1 MPPYWRR
8 YRQRRPRRWRRWGTR
23 RYRRWRF
30 RRPFR
35 TFRRYGRAN
44 WVRRKF
50 KLSSIKL
57 KQYQPR
63 SIRNCV
69 IKGMKCLF
77 QGSAMRKSNN
87 YWQYPH
93 TIIPEK
99 FPGGGGW
106 GLQVISLSSLYE
118 DYQHL
123 SNYFSQSN
131 AGLPLVRFKGMKL
144 IFYQN
149 QNTDYVVEI
158 ENCWPM
164 IDTPLKHAN
173 SQPQRMLMSKKKIII
188 PSIQT
193 KRLRKGKKKTF
204 VKPPAQMLN
213 QWYFQKDVCNTKLA
227 MITATACSLTDYYL
241 PYKSE
246 SNNISLNAL
255 NTNIFKNADFQQ
267 PAATTGYSPRNNY
280 YLYGQT
286 NGGYTIPKKA
296 TQLIYLGDSKNYVEG
311 KASTTEEIKA
321 NGFKKDNWGNP
332 FFEHYIAGDKPMFTS
347 SKGPTDQVWKDNAAH
362 PTDSTKDIDK
372 WLTPLHNKPY
382 TRVRYNPDKDTGEGN
397 VIYFV
402 DNYNRAGDN
411 SFDPPEDPN
420 KKITGFPL
428 WIALWGWADWIKK
441 LGLLPRVDKDHIIVI
456 QSSFFDQ
463 KFPYYVFL
471 DDSFT
476 TALGPFDTEKTA
488 EDEFHW
494 YPKFWYQQKSIE
506 TICACGPGVSR
517 AKDDES
523 LQAKM
528 EYKVYVKWGGCP
540 STLEKVYDPC
550 SQPKWPTTSDIQ
562 QTVSITNPEY
572 DPSNYF
578 YTWDTRRDFLT
589 DTALKRLK
597 KNQETDETISIKT
610 GSKSSPSADLQILQ
624 TLQESSDE
632 ASTPEKKKETLQ
644 HKLLRL
650 RRNHRQLQQQLIKYL
665 KSP

>member
-35 TFRRYGRAN
+35 SFRRYGRAN

-77 QGSAMRKSNN
+77 EGSAMRKSNN

-93 TIIPEK
+93 TIVPEK

-123 SNYFSQSN
+123 SNYFSASN
-131 AGLPLVRFKGMKL
+131 AGLPLVRFKGIKL

-164 IDTPLKHAN
+164 VDTPLKHAN
-173 SQPQRMLMSKKKIII
+173 SQPQRMLMSKKKIIV
-188 PSIQT
+188 PSILT

-241 PYKSE
+241 PYKAE

-267 PAATTGYSPRNNY
+267 PAQTTGYSPRNNY
-280 YLYGQT
+280 YFYST
-286 NGGYTIPKKA
+286 WNGTTGIPKKA
-296 TQLIYLGDSKNYVEG
+296 EQLIYLGDSKNFTQG
-311 KASTTEEIKA
+311 KQTSKETIKTS
-321 NGFKKDNWGNP
+321 GYPKENWGNP
-332 FFEHYIAGDKPMFTS
+332 LYTHYLTGDIPLYTS
-347 SKGPTDQVWKDNAAH
+347 SKGPTDQVWKTNATNPTQDNA
-362 PTDSTKDIDK
+362 IDK
-372 WLTPLHNKPY
+372 YLTPLHYPP
-382 TRVRYNPDKDTGEGN
+382 TTTVRYNPDKDTGEGN
-397 VIYFV
+397 IVYFV
-402 DNYNRAGDN
+402 DNYNSAGDK
-411 SFDPPEDPN
+411 SFDPPADEN

-441 LGLLPRVDKDHIIVI
+441 LGLLPRVDKDHILVI
-456 QSSFFDQ
+456 QSSFFDV

-471 DDSFT
+471 DNSFIDS
-476 TALGPFDTEKTA
+476 LGPFDTPKTA
-488 EDEFHW
+488 EDEFNW
-494 YPKFWYQQKSIE
+494 YPKFWYQQKQIE

-517 AKDDES
+517 ARDDES

-550 SQPKWPTTSDIQ
+550 SQPKWPTTSGLQ
-562 QTVSITNPEY
+562 QTISITNPEFE
-572 DPSNYF
+572 PANYF
-578 YTWDTRRDFLT
+578 YSWDTRRDFLT

>member
-1 MPPYWRR
+1 
-8 YRQRRPRRWRRWGTR
+8 
-23 RYRRWRF
+23 
-30 RRPFR
+30 
-35 TFRRYGRAN
+35 
-44 WVRRKF
+44 
-50 KLSSIKL
+50 
-57 KQYQPR
+57 
-63 SIRNCV
+63 
-69 IKGMKCLF
+69 MKCLF
-77 QGSAMRKSNN
+77 EGSAMRKSNN

-123 SNYFSQSN
+123 SNYFSASN

-164 IDTPLKHAN
+164 VDTPLKHAN
-173 SQPQRMLMSKKKIII
+173 SQPQRMLMSKKKIIV
-188 PSIQT
+188 PSIFT

-227 MITATACSLTDYYL
+227 MITATACSLTDYYI
-241 PYKSE
+241 PYKAE

-280 YLYGQT
+280 YFYST
-286 NGGYTIPKKA
+286 WNGTIGIPKNA
-296 TQLIYLGDSKNYVEG
+296 DQLIYLGDSKNFTQG
-311 KASTTEEIKA
+311 KQTPKETIKES
-321 NGFKKDNWGNP
+321 GYPKQNWGNP
-332 FFEHYIAGDKPMFTS
+332 LYTHYLTGDIPLYTS
-347 SKGPTDQVWKDNAAH
+347 SKGPTDQVWKTNAEK
-362 PTDSTKDIDK
+362 PTESNSIDK
-372 WLTPLHNKPY
+372 YLTPMHYPP
-382 TRVRYNPDKDTGEGN
+382 TTTVRYNPDKDTGEGN
-397 VIYFV
+397 IVYFV

-411 SFDPPEDPN
+411 SFDPPADEN

-441 LGLLPRVDKDHIIVI
+441 LGLLPRVDKDHILVI
-456 QSSFFDQ
+456 QSSFFDV

-471 DDSFT
+471 DNSFIDSMGPYNTPKT
-476 TALGPFDTEKTA
+476 T
-488 EDEFHW
+488 EDEFNW
-494 YPKFWYQQKSIE
+494 YPKFWYQQKQIE

-517 AKDDES
+517 ARDDES

-550 SQPKWPTTSDIQ
+550 SQPKWPTTSGLQ
-562 QTVSITNPEY
+562 QTISITNPEFE
-572 DPSNYF
+572 PANYF
-578 YTWDTRRDFLT
+578 YSWDTRRDFLT

-597 KNQETDETISIKT
+597 KNQETDETVSIKT

>member
-1 MPPYWRR
+1 MPAYWRN
-8 YRQRRPRRWRRWGTR
+8 YRNWRQRRWRRRRPR
-23 RYRRWRF
+23 RYRRWRL

-35 TFRRYGRAN
+35 AFRRYGRTQ

-63 SIRNCV
+63 SIRRCV
-69 IKGMKCLF
+69 LKGMKCLF

-99 FPGGGGW
+99 YPGGGGW
-106 GLQVISLSSLYE
+106 GLQVISLSSLWE

-164 IDTPLKHAN
+164 VDTPLKHAN
-173 SQPQRMLMSKKKIII
+173 SQPQRMLMSKKKIIM
-188 PSIQT
+188 PSITT
-193 KRLRKGKKKTF
+193 KRLRKGKKKIF

-227 MITATACSLTDYYL
+227 IITATACSLTGYYL

-280 YLYGQT
+280 YFYTTG
-286 NGGYTIPKKA
+286 NGTLNIPKKA
-296 TQLIYLGDSKNYVEG
+296 TELIYLGDSKNFVQG
-311 KASTTEEIKA
+311 KLTEA
-321 NGFKKDNWGNP
+321 NTLKESGYPKENWGNP
-332 FFEHYIAGDKPMFTS
+332 LWEHYITGSIPLYTS
-347 SKGPTDQVWKDNAAH
+347 SLGPTNKIWKDNAKN
-362 PTDSTKDIDK
+362 PTTLNTIDK
-372 WLTPLHNKPY
+372 YLTPLHFPPI

-397 VIYFV
+397 IVYFV
-402 DNYNRAGDN
+402 DNYNRTGDN
-411 SFDPPEDPN
+411 SFDPPTDVN
-420 KKITGFPL
+420 KKIEGFPL
-428 WIALWGWADWIKK
+428 WISLWGWADWIKK
-441 LGLLPRVDKDHIIVI
+441 LGLLPRVDKDHILVI
-456 QSSFFDQ
+456 QSSFFDV
-463 KFPYYVFL
+463 KYPYYVFL

-476 TALGPFDTEKTA
+476 DSLGPYNTNKTA
-488 EDEFHW
+488 EDEFSWH
-494 YPKFWYQQKSIE
+494 PKFWFQQKSIE

-517 AKDDES
+517 AREDES

-528 EYKVYVKWGGCP
+528 EYKVYVNWGGCP

-562 QTVSITNPEY
+562 QTISITNPEY

-610 GSKSSPSADLQILQ
+610 GSKSSQAPISKSSKHSKKAQ
-624 TLQESSDE
+624 TKHRHRKKRKRHCSSSSSD
-632 ASTPEKKKETLQ
+632 SDETTS
-644 HKLLRL
+644 
-650 RRNHRQLQQQLIKYL
+650 NY
-665 KSP
+665 SSSSSNT

>member
-1 MPPYWRR
+1 
-8 YRQRRPRRWRRWGTR
+8 
-23 RYRRWRF
+23 
-30 RRPFR
+30 
-35 TFRRYGRAN
+35 
-44 WVRRKF
+44 
-50 KLSSIKL
+50 
-57 KQYQPR
+57 
-63 SIRNCV
+63 
-69 IKGMKCLF
+69 MKCLF
-77 QGSAMRKSNN
+77 EGSAMRKSNN

-123 SNYFSQSN
+123 SNYFSASN

-164 IDTPLKHAN
+164 VDTPLKHAN
-173 SQPQRMLMSKKKIII
+173 SQPQRMLMSKKKIIV

-241 PYKSE
+241 PYKAE

-280 YLYGQT
+280 YFYST
-286 NGGYTIPKKA
+286 WNGTTGIPKKA
-296 TQLIYLGDSKNYVEG
+296 EQLIYLGDSKNFTQG
-311 KASTTEEIKA
+311 KQTQKETIKTS
-321 NGFKKDNWGNP
+321 GYPKENWGNP
-332 FFEHYIAGDKPMFTS
+332 LYTHYLTGDIPLYTS
-347 SKGPTDQVWKDNAAH
+347 SKGPTDQVWKTNASN
-362 PTDSTKDIDK
+362 PTDDNSIDK
-372 WLTPLHNKPY
+372 YLTPMHYPP
-382 TRVRYNPDKDTGEGN
+382 TTTVRYNPDKDTGEGN
-397 VIYFV
+397 IVYFV

-411 SFDPPEDPN
+411 SFDPPADEN

-441 LGLLPRVDKDHIIVI
+441 LGLLPRVDKDHILVI
-456 QSSFFDQ
+456 QSSFFDV

-471 DDSFT
+471 DNSFIDSM
-476 TALGPFDTEKTA
+476 GPFDTPKTT
-488 EDEFHW
+488 EDEFNW
-494 YPKFWYQQKSIE
+494 YPKFWYQQKQIE

-517 AKDDES
+517 ARDDES

-550 SQPKWPTTSDIQ
+550 SQPKWPTTSGLQ
-562 QTVSITNPEY
+562 QTISITNPEFE
-572 DPSNYF
+572 PANYF
-578 YTWDTRRDFLT
+578 YSWDTRRDFLT

-597 KNQETDETISIKT
+597 KNQETDETVSIKT

>member
-1 MPPYWRR
+1 
-8 YRQRRPRRWRRWGTR
+8 
-23 RYRRWRF
+23 
-30 RRPFR
+30 
-35 TFRRYGRAN
+35 
-44 WVRRKF
+44 
-50 KLSSIKL
+50 
-57 KQYQPR
+57 
-63 SIRNCV
+63 
-69 IKGMKCLF
+69 MKCLF
-77 QGSAMRKSNN
+77 QGSALRKSNN

-106 GLQVISLSSLYE
+106 GLQVISLSSLWE

-123 SNYFSQSN
+123 SNYWSQSN
-131 AGLPLVRFKGMKL
+131 AGLPLVKFKGIKL

-149 QNTDYVVEI
+149 QTTDYVLEI

-164 IDTPLKHAN
+164 VDTPLKHAN
-173 SQPQRMLMSKKKIII
+173 SQPQRMLMSKKKIIV
-188 PSIQT
+188 PSMLT
-193 KRLRKGKKKTF
+193 KKLRRGRKKTF
-204 VKPPAQMLN
+204 VKPPAQMFN

-241 PYKSE
+241 PYKAE

-267 PAATTGYSPRNNY
+267 PTATTGYSPRNNY
-280 YLYGQT
+280 YFYST
-286 NGGYTIPKKA
+286 SNGGYTIPKKA
-296 TQLIYLGDSKNYVEG
+296 EQLIYLGDSKTFTQG
-311 KASTTEEIKA
+311 KITDKQIIKTQ
-321 NGFKKDNWGNP
+321 GFPKENWGNP
-332 FFEHYIAGDKPMFTS
+332 LWERYLDGSIPLYTSTKP
-347 SKGPTDQVWKDNAAH
+347 PTDEVWKESAKASTQT
-362 PTDSTKDIDK
+362 TDKDIDK
-372 WLTPLHNKPY
+372 YLTPLHYKPY

-397 VIYFV
+397 IIYFV
-402 DNYNRAGDN
+402 DNYNRSGDN
-411 SFDPPEDPN
+411 SFDPPDDPN
-420 KKITGFPL
+420 KKIEGFPL
-428 WIALWGWADWIKK
+428 WIACWGWADWIKK
-441 LGLLPRVDKDHIIVI
+441 LGLLPRVDKDHIMVI

-476 TALGPFDTEKTA
+476 DSQGPFNTERTG

-494 YPKFWYQQKSIE
+494 YPKFWFQQKSIE

-517 AKDDES
+517 AREDES

-528 EYKVYVKWGGCP
+528 EYKVYVNWGGCP

-562 QTVSITNPEY
+562 QTISITNPEY

-597 KNQETDETISIKT
+597 KNQQTDEPISIKT
-610 GSKSSPSADLQILQ
+610 GSKSSPSADLQSLQ

-644 HKLLRL
+644 LKLLRL
-650 RRNHRQLQQQLIKYL
+650 RRNHKQLQQQLIKYL

>member
-35 TFRRYGRAN
+35 TFRRYGRSH

-123 SNYFSQSN
+123 SNYFSASN

-149 QNTDYVVEI
+149 QNTDYVVELD
-158 ENCWPM
+158 NCWPM
-164 IDTPLKHAN
+164 VDTPLKHAN
-173 SQPQRMLMSKKKIII
+173 SQPQRMLMSKKKIIV

-204 VKPPAQMLN
+204 LKPPAQMLN

-241 PYKSE
+241 PYKAE

-267 PAATTGYSPRNNY
+267 PSTTTGYSPRNNY
-280 YLYGQT
+280 YFYST
-286 NGGYTIPKKA
+286 WNGTTGIPKNA
-296 TQLIYLGDSKNYVEG
+296 DQLIYLGDSKNFTQGKKTIATTIKTEG
-311 KASTTEEIKA
+311 YPKE
-321 NGFKKDNWGNP
+321 NWGNP
-332 FFEHYIAGDKPMFTS
+332 LYTHYLTGDIPLYTS
-347 SKGPTDQVWKDNAAH
+347 SKGPTDQVWKINATTH
-362 PTDSTKDIDK
+362 TSETSIDK
-372 WLTPLHNKPY
+372 YLTPMHYPP
-382 TRVRYNPDKDTGEGN
+382 TTTVRYNPDKDTGEGN
-397 VIYFV
+397 IVYFV

-411 SFDPPEDPN
+411 SFDPPADEN

-441 LGLLPRVDKDHIIVI
+441 LGLLPRVDKDHILVI
-456 QSSFFDQ
+456 QSSFFDV

-471 DDSFT
+471 DNSFIDST
-476 TALGPFDTEKTA
+476 GPFDTPKTT
-488 EDEFHW
+488 EDEFNW
-494 YPKFWYQQKSIE
+494 YPKFWYQQKQIE

-517 AKDDES
+517 ARDDES

-550 SQPKWPTTSDIQ
+550 SQPKWPTTDTI
-562 QTVSITNPEY
+562 TPGLEITNPSE
-572 DPSNYF
+572 PPETQLYF
-578 YTWDTRRDFLT
+578 WDWENDLVTQKAIQRIRDHTEPHEPLLSIT
-589 DTALKRLK
+589 ESKASAKPQKTT
-597 KNQETDETISIKT
+597 QETQDQKEEEKLLFKLHQLRKQRMQLELLIKM
-610 GSKSSPSADLQILQ
+610 KEY
-624 TLQESSDE
+624 TLQ
-632 ASTPEKKKETLQ
+632 
-644 HKLLRL
+644 
-650 RRNHRQLQQQLIKYL
+650 
-665 KSP
+665 

>member
-1 MPPYWRR
+1 
-8 YRQRRPRRWRRWGTR
+8 
-23 RYRRWRF
+23 
-30 RRPFR
+30 
-35 TFRRYGRAN
+35 
-44 WVRRKF
+44 
-50 KLSSIKL
+50 
-57 KQYQPR
+57 
-63 SIRNCV
+63 
-69 IKGMKCLF
+69 MKCLF
-77 QGSAMRKSNN
+77 QGSALRKSNN

-106 GLQVISLSSLYE
+106 GLQVISLSSLWE

-123 SNYFSQSN
+123 SNYWSQSN
-131 AGLPLVRFKGMKL
+131 AGLPLVKFKGMKL

-149 QNTDYVVEI
+149 QTTDYVIEI

-164 IDTPLKHAN
+164 VDTPLKHAN
-173 SQPQRMLMSKKKIII
+173 SQPQRMLMSKKKIIV
-188 PSIQT
+188 PSMLT
-193 KRLRKGKKKTF
+193 KKLRRGRKKTF
-204 VKPPAQMLN
+204 VKPPAQMFN

-241 PYKSE
+241 PYKAE

-267 PAATTGYSPRNNY
+267 PATTTGYSPRNNY
-280 YLYGQT
+280 YFYST
-286 NGGYTIPKKA
+286 ANGGYNIPKRA
-296 TQLIYLGDSKNYVEG
+296 EQLIYLGDSKTFTQG
-311 KASTTEEIKA
+311 KPTDKDTIKTQ
-321 NGFKKDNWGNP
+321 GFPKQNWGNP
-332 FFEHYIAGDKPMFTS
+332 LWERYLDGSIPLYTS
-347 SKGPTDQVWKDNAAH
+347 SKPPTDDVWKQNAAAL
-362 PTDSTKDIDK
+362 PSQTDKDIDK
-372 WLTPLHNKPY
+372 YLTPLHYKPY

-397 VIYFV
+397 IIYFV

-411 SFDPPEDPN
+411 SFDPPDDPN
-420 KKITGFPL
+420 KKIEGFPL
-428 WIALWGWADWIKK
+428 WIACWGWADWIKK
-441 LGLLPRVDKDHIIVI
+441 LGLLPRVDKDHIMVI

-476 TALGPFDTEKTA
+476 ESRGPFDTERTG

-494 YPKFWYQQKSIE
+494 YPKFWFQQKSIE

-517 AKDDES
+517 AREDES

-528 EYKVYVKWGGCP
+528 EYKVYVNWGGCP

-597 KNQETDETISIKT
+597 KNQETDETVSIKT
-610 GSKSSPSADLQILQ
+610 GSKSSPSADLQLLQ

-632 ASTPEKKKETLQ
+632 TSTPEKKKETLQ
-644 HKLLRL
+644 LKLLRL
-650 RRNHRQLQQQLIKYL
+650 RRNHKQLQQQLIKYL